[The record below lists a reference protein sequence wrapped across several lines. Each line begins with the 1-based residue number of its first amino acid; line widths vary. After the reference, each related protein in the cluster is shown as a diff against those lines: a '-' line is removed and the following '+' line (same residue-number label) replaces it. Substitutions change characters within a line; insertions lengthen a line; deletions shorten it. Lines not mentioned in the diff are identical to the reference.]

1 MKKLA
6 LIANQKETSNFTL
19 RNDYI
24 QSSIINSIVYDLTA
38 QFFNK
43 KALKLL
49 STTKNLSQL
58 QHPPN
63 LYTEYH
69 KESKKTSLILL
80 TIILA
85 NLLKYPQLSHTL

>member
-1 MKKLA
+1 M
-6 LIANQKETSNFTL
+6 
-19 RNDYI
+19 
-24 QSSIINSIVYDLTA
+24 YDLTA

-58 QHPPN
+58 QHPPD

-80 TIILA
+80 TMILA